1 MKNIEKKIKDWIINT
16 YPFNKLYFI
25 LKIIKKSKKR
35 FYYADNGEDVIIQS
49 LFNHKR
55 SGFYIDVGC
64 YHPVRASLTRLLY
77 KKGWR
82 GVNIDISKD
91 SINLFNIARPKDT
104 NLNIGI
110 SNKVGED
117 YYYQSGHINQA
128 NSFKVYENAKKVKIK
143 ISTLDEVIKKFEIKK
158 IDFLNID
165 AEYRDFEALQ
175 GIGLKSIRPTLI
187 TIEDADRYDLAD
199 VIISDVYKYLISKNY
214 FLFSRTVCTSFYL
227 DKKYK
232 DNLDEILNTRTEKS
246 L

>member
-16 YPFNKLYFI
+16 YPFDKLYFI

-35 FYYADNGEDVIIQS
+35 FYYADNGEDIIIQS

-55 SGFYIDVGC
+55 DGFYIDVGC
-64 YHPVRASLTRLLY
+64 YHPVRASLTHLLH
-77 KKGWR
+77 KKGWE

-91 SINLFNIARPKDT
+91 TINLFKIARPNDK
-104 NLNIGI
+104 NINIGI
-110 SNKVGED
+110 SNKEGED
-117 YYYQSGHINQA
+117 FYYQSSHINQA
-128 NSFKVYENAKKVKIK
+128 NSFKAYENAKKIKIK
-143 ISTLDEVIKKFEIKK
+143 ICTLDQIIKKLEIKK

-187 TIEDADRYDLAD
+187 TIEDADRYDMTD
-199 VIISDVYKYLISKNY
+199 VINSDVHKYLISKNY

-232 DNLDEILNTRTEKS
+232 DNLDEILNTRTKKS